1 METVTISLSKAHKE
15 FVEAQMAEAGFRSV
29 SKYIDTLLRAE
40 RRRKA
45 EEKLLALV
53 QEAEASGPATPM
65 TREDWDNLKRR
76 VWERHEQAKRSGR
89 GKSRQKNS
97 RRARSR

>member
-15 FVEAQMAEAGFRSV
+15 FVEAQMAEAGLRSL

-65 TREDWDNLKRR
+65 TKEDWAEIRR
-76 VWERHEQAKRSGR
+76 EVAERLAQRKKKPRQATRQAK
-89 GKSRQKNS
+89 
-97 RRARSR
+97 